1 MKMRC
6 SLTVAV
12 ATVAGLAAMPAWAEY
27 PERPIT
33 YILGYSPGGGSDVGV
48 RTWAPHAEKCLG
60 NGASFAVVNM
70 PGASGA
76 IGTAAAEKAAPDGYT
91 LTNLNLPQFVTN
103 TIAKGAPSDIDK
115 FDYLGTIVGVRSAI
129 TVKTGSEFKT
139 LKDFVDHAKST
150 DEPINVG
157 IGGIGADDHLAGL
170 RFQTMIDEN
179 FNFIP
184 FGDGASSRAALLGGQ
199 VTITFMSNSEAALF
213 KDEVQPLAIAGETRS
228 DLWPDV
234 PTFKESGYD
243 LVAGS
248 DHLIGTPK
256 GAPPEVLAKLRD
268 CIAKVA
274 ADPAFLADAEKRDMA
289 LNVMD
294 AAASEAY
301 VREADKIYTEL
312 WKETPWIK

>member
-1 MKMRC
+1 MKKT
-6 SLTVAV
+6 LAV
-12 ATVAGLAAMPAWAEY
+12 MLLATVAATPAFAEY
-27 PERPIT
+27 PEKPIT

-48 RTWAPHAEKCLG
+48 RTWAPYAATCLG
-60 NGASFAVVNM
+60 NGASFTVVNM

-91 LTNLNLPQFVTN
+91 LANLNLPQFVTN
-103 TIAKGAPSDIDK
+103 TISKGAPSDVDK
-115 FDYLGTIVGVRSAI
+115 FDYLGTIVGVRSALA
-129 TVKTGSEFKT
+129 VKAGSEFKT
-139 LKDFVDHAKST
+139 LKEFVDYANKT

-170 RFQTMIDEN
+170 RFSGMIGEN

-184 FGDGASSRAALLGGQ
+184 FGDGASARAALLGGQ
-199 VTITFMSNSEAALF
+199 VMISFMSNSEAALF
-213 KDEVQPLAIAGETRS
+213 KNEVQPLAIAGEKRS

-234 PTFKESGYD
+234 ATFKEDGYD
-243 LVAGS
+243 LIAGS

-256 GAPPEVLAKLRD
+256 GAPADVLTKLRD

-274 ADPAFLADAEKRDMA
+274 VDPAFLADAQKRGMA

-294 AAASEAY
+294 AAESEAY
-301 VREADKIYTEL
+301 VRAAEKIYADV
-312 WKETPWIK
+312 WAKTPWIAK